1 MLINDEIRFMDYEL
15 PCEKKS
21 RPYQGDYLSDTRKK
35 EIREG
40 IAKAKAILSAMTPQ
54 ELEALDK
61 KVGNK

>member
-1 MLINDEIRFMDYEL
+1 MFIDEL
-15 PCEKKS
+15 PYERKT
-21 RPYQGDYLSDTRKK
+21 RPYQGDYLSDSRKK

-40 IAKAKAILSAMTPQ
+40 IAKAKALLASMTPQ